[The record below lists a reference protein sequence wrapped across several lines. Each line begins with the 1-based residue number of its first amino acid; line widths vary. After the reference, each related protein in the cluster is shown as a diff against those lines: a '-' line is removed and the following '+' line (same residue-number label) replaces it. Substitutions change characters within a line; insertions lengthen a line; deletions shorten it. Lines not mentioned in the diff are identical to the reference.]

1 MGGLLG
7 FFSQMNA
14 TLTYSITFGTVIL
27 FGALGEI
34 LTEKGGNLNLG
45 VPGIM
50 YVGAIASLAGALKY
64 QQYAAAVG
72 WASALGPIG
81 YPVSCVTVS
90 LLCAFLASGLAGL
103 LYAFLTISLRT
114 NQNVTG
120 LTLTI
125 FGTGIGNYIGGSLGS
140 VGTVSAD
147 ATSAAFKAYW
157 NPLVTWIDG
166 LSGTLNIGSLLFRHG
181 FMVYFAIALAFA
193 VRFFLNRT
201 RTGLS
206 LRSVGE
212 NTATADAAGININKY
227 KYLSTC
233 IGAGIS
239 GLGGCFYVM
248 EYIDGLWETGSTIES
263 LGWLAVAL
271 VIFATWKPVRCIWG
285 AYLFGLLSWF
295 YFLLPGLFK
304 GSEKIFQM
312 LPYLFTLGVLIMVSL
327 RHRKEDQPP
336 ACLGIPYFREER

>member
-1 MGGLLG
+1 MSG
-7 FFSQMNA
+7 FLSFLSSFST
-14 TLTYSITFGTVIL
+14 TLTFSITFGTVIL

-50 YVGAIASLAGALKY
+50 YIGAIASLAGSLWFQKLTAG
-64 QQYAAAVG
+64 AAA
-72 WASALGPIG
+72 SLGVFYPILCVLVCLLFAFV
-81 YPVSCVTVS
+81 VSM
-90 LLCAFLASGLAGL
+90 LAGL
-103 LYAFLTISLRT
+103 IFAYLTISLRT

-125 FGTGIGNYIGGSLGS
+125 FGTGIANYVGGSLGS
-140 VGTVSAD
+140 VGTVRAD
-147 ATSAAFKAYW
+147 ITSDAVKAYIS
-157 NPLVTWIDG
+157 PLVTSLDS
-166 LSGTLNIGSLLFRHG
+166 LTDKFNLGSLLFRHG
-181 FMVYFAIALAFA
+181 FMVYLAIVVAILLWY
-193 VRFFLNRT
+193 FLNKT

-206 LRSVGE
+206 LRAVGE
-212 NTATADAAGININKY
+212 NTATADAAGLNINKY

-248 EYIDGLWETGSTIES
+248 EYIDGLWETSATIGS

-271 VIFATWKPVRCIWG
+271 VIFATWKPMRCIWG

-295 YFLLPGLFK
+295 YFLVPGLFK
-304 GSEKIFQM
+304 GSDKIFQM
-312 LPYLFTLGVLIMVSL
+312 LPYLFTLAVLILVSL
-327 RHRKEDQPP
+327 RRKPEDQPP
-336 ACLGIPYFREER
+336 ASLGKAYFREER

>member
-1 MGGLLG
+1 MSG
-7 FFSQMNA
+7 FLNFISSLST
-14 TLTYSITFGTVIL
+14 TLTFSITFGTVIL

-50 YVGAIASLAGALKY
+50 YIGAIASLAGSLWY
-64 QQYAAAVG
+64 EGLGLQ
-72 WASALGPIG
+72 SALGFF
-81 YPVSCVTVS
+81 YPFSCIIVC
-90 LLCAFLASGLAGL
+90 LIFCFGASMLAGL
-103 LYAFLTISLRT
+103 LYSYLTISLRT

-125 FGTGIGNYIGGSLGS
+125 FGTGIANYFGGSLGS
-140 VGTVSAD
+140 VGTVRAAVTSD
-147 ATSAAFKAYW
+147 AMKAYIR
-157 NPLVTWIDG
+157 PLVRWLDG
-166 LSGTLNIGSLLFRHG
+166 LSDKMNLGSLLFRHG
-181 FMVYFAIALAFA
+181 FMVYFGILLAILLWY
-193 VRFFLNRT
+193 FLTKT

-206 LRSVGE
+206 LRAVGE
-212 NTATADAAGININKY
+212 NTATADAAGLNINKY

-248 EYIDGLWETGSTIES
+248 EYIDGLWETSATIAS

-271 VIFATWKPVRCIWG
+271 VIFATWKPLRCIWG

-295 YFLLPGLFK
+295 YFLVPGLFK
-304 GSEKIFQM
+304 GSDKIFQM
-312 LPYLFTLGVLIMVSL
+312 LPYLFTLLVLILVSL
-327 RHRKEDQPP
+327 RRKPEDQPP
-336 ACLGIPYFREER
+336 ASLGKAYFREER

>member
-1 MGGLLG
+1 MSG
-7 FFSQMNA
+7 FLSFLSSFST
-14 TLTYSITFGTVIL
+14 TLTFSITFGTVIL

-50 YVGAIASLAGALKY
+50 YIGAIASLAGSLWFQRITAGS
-64 QQYAAAVG
+64 AAA
-72 WASALGPIG
+72 LGAFYPILCVLVCLAFAFG
-81 YPVSCVTVS
+81 VSM
-90 LLCAFLASGLAGL
+90 LAGL
-103 LYAFLTISLRT
+103 IFAYLTISLRT

-125 FGTGIGNYIGGSLGS
+125 FGTGIANYVGGSLGS
-140 VGTVSAD
+140 VGTVRAD
-147 ATSAAFKAYW
+147 VTSDAVKAYIG
-157 NPLVTWIDG
+157 PLVTSLDS
-166 LSGTLNIGSLLFRHG
+166 LTDKFNLGSLLFRHG
-181 FMVYFAIALAFA
+181 FMVYLAIVVAIVLWY
-193 VRFFLNRT
+193 FLSKT

-212 NTATADAAGININKY
+212 NTATADAAGLNINKY

-248 EYIDGLWETGSTIES
+248 EYIDGLWETSATIGS

-271 VIFATWKPVRCIWG
+271 VIFATWKPIRCIWG

-304 GSEKIFQM
+304 GSDKIFQM
-312 LPYLFTLGVLIMVSL
+312 LPYLFTLAVLILVSL
-327 RHRKEDQPP
+327 RRKPEDQPP
-336 ACLGIPYFREER
+336 ASLGKAYFREER

>member
-1 MGGLLG
+1 MSG
-7 FFSQMNA
+7 FLSFLSSFST
-14 TLTYSITFGTVIL
+14 TLTFSITFGTVIL

-50 YVGAIASLAGALKY
+50 YIGAIASLAGSLWFQRITAG
-64 QQYAAAVG
+64 AAA
-72 WASALGPIG
+72 SLGVVYPILCVLVCLIFAFV
-81 YPVSCVTVS
+81 VSMI
-90 LLCAFLASGLAGL
+90 AGL
-103 LYAFLTISLRT
+103 IFAFLTISLRT

-125 FGTGIGNYIGGSLGS
+125 FGTGLANYVGGSLGS
-140 VGTVSAD
+140 VGTVRAD
-147 ATSAAFKAYW
+147 VTSDAIKAYIS
-157 NPLVTWIDG
+157 PLVTSLDR
-166 LSGTLNIGSLLFRHG
+166 LTDKFNLGSLLFRHG
-181 FMVYFAIALAFA
+181 FMVYLAIVIAILLWY
-193 VRFFLNRT
+193 FLNKT

-206 LRSVGE
+206 LRAVGE
-212 NTATADAAGININKY
+212 NTATADAAGLNINKY

-248 EYIDGLWETGSTIES
+248 EYIDGLWETSATIGS

-271 VIFATWKPVRCIWG
+271 VIFATWKPMRCIWG

-295 YFLLPGLFK
+295 YFLVPGLFK
-304 GSEKIFQM
+304 GSDKIFQM
-312 LPYLFTLGVLIMVSL
+312 LPYLFTLAVLILVSL
-327 RHRKEDQPP
+327 RRKPEDQPP
-336 ACLGIPYFREER
+336 ASLGKAYFREER

>member
-1 MGGLLG
+1 MSSIIGFLG
-7 FFSQMNA
+7 QLST
-14 TLTYSITFGTVIL
+14 TLSFSITFGTVIL

-50 YVGAIASLAGALKY
+50 YIGAIASLAGSLKFESLVSNPNPILCILICLLC
-64 QQYAAAVG
+64 AFV
-72 WASALGPIG
+72 ASALG
-81 YPVSCVTVS
+81 
-90 LLCAFLASGLAGL
+90 GL

-140 VGTVSAD
+140 VGTVCAEN
-147 ATSAAFKAYW
+147 TSHAIKAYL
-157 NPLVTWIDG
+157 NTVVIKLDAVT
-166 LSGTLNIGSLLFRHG
+166 GTLKLGSLIFHHG
-181 FMVYFAIALAFA
+181 FMVYLAIVLAF
-193 VRFFLNRT
+193 VLWFFLNKT
-201 RTGLS
+201 RTGLC
-206 LRSVGE
+206 LRAVGE
-212 NTATADAAGININKY
+212 NAATADAAGINVTKY

-233 IGAGIS
+233 VGAGIS

-248 EYIDGLWETGSTIES
+248 EYIDGLWETSATIEA

-271 VIFATWKPVRCIWG
+271 VIFATWKPIRCVWG

-295 YFLLPGLFK
+295 YFLIPGLFK
-304 GSEKIFQM
+304 GSDKIFQM
-312 LPYLFTLGVLIMVSL
+312 LPYLFTLLVLIMVSL
-327 RHRKEDQPP
+327 RRRKEDQPP
-336 ACLGIPYFREER
+336 ASLGIPYFREER